1 MDEETVNPQDEIAEE
16 IADPVVQE
24 EAVET
29 EPEKAQEQQKV
40 PLSALHKERRKRQE
54 IELENKWLKEQ
65 QARKPE
71 TVQEPDE
78 SRYESATKEDLSKQ
92 EREIIR
98 KVEERSWIKQNPERY
113 EKVSEL
119 LPEFLK
125 RRPNLAA
132 AIEGASNRYEEAWE
146 LMTALTPKEQ
156 QKMKTAAA
164 PKKDAPGSPSSVPK
178 GAAMNQAVDVM
189 SMSDAEFSS
198 WRQSQKRNR

>member
-1 MDEETVNPQDEIAEE
+1 MDEDTVNPQDDIAEE
-16 IADPVVQE
+16 IADPVVE
-24 EAVET
+24 EEIVET
-29 EPEKAQEQQKV
+29 EPEKVVEEKRV
-40 PLSALHKERRKRQE
+40 PVSALQKERRKRQE
-54 IELENKWLKEQ
+54 TELENKWLKEQ

-71 TVQEPDE
+71 PVPEPDE
-78 SRYESATKEDLSKQ
+78 SRYESATKEDLSRQ

-132 AIEGASNRYEEAWE
+132 AIEGATNRYEEAWE
-146 LMTALTPKEQ
+146 LMTALSPKEQ
-156 QKMKTAAA
+156 QKMKTAVA
-164 PKKDAPGSPSSVPK
+164 PKKDAPGSPASIPK

-189 SMSDAEFSS
+189 SMTDAEFSS
-198 WRQSQKRNR
+198 WRATQKRNR